1 MVTRA
6 IDPTIPG
13 PATAAA
19 GRLLRGRRAKAGK
32 QLSAGPYTYV
42 ILAIVTIIAILPLY
56 YTLIIA
62 SHTNHDMA
70 QTPPPFLPN
79 ASLFHN
85 IKLAMHEQP
94 LLKAI
99 ANSLIVSASIAVGTV
114 AFCTLSGFA
123 FAKLRFRGSGVLLG
137 VTVATMAIPPQ
148 LGVIPLF
155 LLIAKLHWVNHLQSV
170 VLPTLV
176 SAFGVFFMRQFL
188 SNAIPTELLE
198 AGWVDGASTFRI
210 FRSIVL
216 PIARPAMAVLGMLTF
231 LAAWNDFFWPLIAL
245 TSRNPTAQVALAGL
259 GTGYIPQQ
267 AIIMGGT
274 LLCTFPVLVVF
285 ALLGRQ
291 IVGGIMQGA
300 VKG

>member
-1 MVTRA
+1 MTSNA
-6 IDPTIPG
+6 LESTATDP
-13 PATAAA
+13 PAQLTPKP
-19 GRLLRGRRAKAGK
+19 RRTRGRAGK
-32 QLSAGPYTYV
+32 QLTAGKGTYIV
-42 ILAIVTIIAILPLY
+42 LSLVTIVAAFPLY

-62 SHTNHDMA
+62 SHTNHEMA

-79 ASLFHN
+79 ASVFHN
-85 IKLAMHEQP
+85 IRLALHEQP
-94 LLKAI
+94 LFKAI
-99 ANSLIVSASIAVGTV
+99 VNTVIVAGSITIGTV

-137 VTVATMAIPPQ
+137 LTVATIAIPPQ

-176 SAFGVFFMRQFL
+176 SAFGVFFMRQYL
-188 SNAIPTELLE
+188 ANAVPTELLE

-216 PIARPAMAVLGMLTF
+216 PIARPAMAVLGMLAF

-245 TSRNPTAQVALAGL
+245 TSRNPTVQIGLAGL
-259 GTGYIPQQ
+259 GSGYIPQQ
-267 AIIMGGT
+267 AVIMAGT
-274 LLCTFPVLVVF
+274 LLCTFPVLIVF

>member
-1 MVTRA
+1 MTTNA
-6 IDPTIPG
+6 I
-13 PATAAA
+13 AASSAAVEKPRA
-19 GRLLRGRRAKAGK
+19 GRRGKAGR
-32 QLSAGPYTYV
+32 QMTAGPYSYV
-42 ILAIVTIIAILPLY
+42 ILAIVVIISIFPLY

-70 QTPPPFLPN
+70 ATPPPFVPN
-79 ASLFHN
+79 ASVFHN
-85 IKLAMHEQP
+85 IRLALHQQP
-94 LLKAI
+94 LVKAMV
-99 ANSLIVSASIAVGTV
+99 NSLIVSGSITIGTV

-123 FAKLRFRGSGVLLG
+123 FAKLRFRGSGPLLG
-137 VTVATMAIPPQ
+137 LTIATMAIPPQ

-188 SNAIPTELLE
+188 ANAMPTELLE

-216 PIARPAMAVLGMLTF
+216 PIARPAMAVLGMLSF

-245 TSRNPTAQVALAGL
+245 TSRNPTVQVGLAGL
-259 GTGYIPQQ
+259 GSGYIPEQ
-267 AIIMGGT
+267 AVIMGGT

>member
-1 MVTRA
+1 MLRA
-6 IDPTIPG
+6 PRSK
-13 PATAAA
+13 A
-19 GRLLRGRRAKAGK
+19 GR
-32 QLSAGPYTYV
+32 QLSAGRYTYV
-42 ILAIVTIIAILPLY
+42 VLALVTIVAVFPLY

-62 SHTNHDMA
+62 SHTNYEMA
-70 QTPPPFLPN
+70 QTPPPFIPN
-79 ASLFHN
+79 ASVFHN
-85 IKLAMHEQP
+85 IRLALHEQP

-99 ANSLIVSASIAVGTV
+99 GNTIIVAGSITVGTV

-123 FAKLRFRGSGVLLG
+123 FAKLRFRGSGLLLG
-137 VTVATMAIPPQ
+137 LTVATIAIPPQ

-176 SAFGVFFMRQFL
+176 SAFGVFFMRQYL
-188 SNAIPTELLE
+188 GNAVPTELLE

-245 TSRNPTAQVALAGL
+245 TSRNPTVQIGLAGL
-259 GTGYIPQQ
+259 GSGYIPQQ
-267 AIIMGGT
+267 AVIMAGT

>member
-1 MVTRA
+1 MT
-6 IDPTIPG
+6 TSL
-13 PATAAA
+13 AA
-19 GRLLRGRRAKAGK
+19 RDLRSVGVNDTPRRKRRAGK
-32 QLSAGPYTYV
+32 QLTAGPFTYV
-42 ILAIVTIIAILPLY
+42 ILAIVTIAAVFPLY
-56 YTLIIA
+56 YTMIIA
-62 SHTNHDMA
+62 SHSNHAMA
-70 QTPPPFLPN
+70 QTPPPFVPN
-79 ASLFHN
+79 ASVFHN
-85 IKLAMHEQP
+85 IRLALHEQP
-94 LLKAI
+94 LVRAI
-99 ANSLIVSASIAVGTV
+99 VNSLIVSGSIALGTV
-114 AFCTLSGFA
+114 TFCTLSGFA
-123 FAKLRFRGSGVLLG
+123 FAKLRFRGSGALLG

-155 LLIAKLHWVNHLQSV
+155 LLISRLHWVNHLQSV

-176 SAFGVFFMRQFL
+176 TAFGVFFMRQYL
-188 SNAIPTELLE
+188 SNAMPTELLE

-231 LAAWNDFFWPLIAL
+231 LAAWNDFFWPIIAL
-245 TSRNPTAQVALAGL
+245 TSRNPTVQVSLAGL
-259 GTGYIPQQ
+259 GSGYIPQQ

>member
-1 MVTRA
+1 MTTNA
-6 IDPTIPG
+6 I
-13 PATAAA
+13 AAPSANAENRHAVSRRTKA
-19 GRLLRGRRAKAGK
+19 GR
-32 QLSAGPYTYV
+32 QMSAGPYTYV
-42 ILAIVTIIAILPLY
+42 ILAIVVIISVFPLY

-70 QTPPPFLPN
+70 ATPPPFVPN
-79 ASLFHN
+79 ASVFHN
-85 IKLAMHEQP
+85 IRLALHQQP
-94 LLKAI
+94 LVKAMV
-99 ANSLIVSASIAVGTV
+99 NSLIVAGSITIGTV

-123 FAKLRFRGSGVLLG
+123 FAKLRFRGSGPLLG
-137 VTVATMAIPPQ
+137 LTIATMAIPPQ

-188 SNAIPTELLE
+188 ANAMPTELLE

-245 TSRNPTAQVALAGL
+245 TSRNPTVQVGLAGL
-259 GTGYIPQQ
+259 GSGYIPEQ
-267 AIIMGGT
+267 AVIMGGT

>member
-1 MVTRA
+1 MA
-6 IDPTIPG
+6 SNALES
-13 PATAAA
+13 PATGVPAPHAAKP
-19 GRLLRGRRAKAGK
+19 RRGRGRAGK
-32 QLSAGPYTYV
+32 QLTAGPGTYI
-42 ILAIVTIIAILPLY
+42 ILSLVTIAAAFPLY

-62 SHTNHDMA
+62 SHTNHEMA

-79 ASLFHN
+79 ASVFHN
-85 IKLAMHEQP
+85 IRLALHEQP
-94 LLKAI
+94 LFKAI
-99 ANSLIVSASIAVGTV
+99 VNTVIVAGSISIGTV

-137 VTVATMAIPPQ
+137 FTVATIAIPPQ

-176 SAFGVFFMRQFL
+176 SAFGVFFMRQYL
-188 SNAIPTELLE
+188 ANAVPTELLE

-216 PIARPAMAVLGMLTF
+216 PIARPAMAVLGMLAF

-245 TSRNPTAQVALAGL
+245 TSRNPTVQIGLAGL
-259 GTGYIPQQ
+259 GSGYIPQQ
-267 AIIMGGT
+267 SVIMAGT
-274 LLCTFPVLVVF
+274 LLCTFPVLIVF

>member
-1 MVTRA
+1 MNSKALDSTATNAPVAVAAKPR
-6 IDPTIPG
+6 PT
-13 PATAAA
+13 
-19 GRLLRGRRAKAGK
+19 RGRAGK
-32 QLSAGPYTYV
+32 QLTAGPGTYL
-42 ILAIVTIIAILPLY
+42 ILSLLTIVAAFPLY

-62 SHTNHDMA
+62 SHTNYEMA

-79 ASLFHN
+79 ASVFHN
-85 IKLAMHEQP
+85 IRLALHEQP
-94 LLKAI
+94 LFKAI
-99 ANSLIVSASIAVGTV
+99 VNTVVVAGSITIGTV

-137 VTVATMAIPPQ
+137 LTVATIAIPPQ

-188 SNAIPTELLE
+188 ANAVPTELLE

-216 PIARPAMAVLGMLTF
+216 PIARPAMAVLGMLAF

-245 TSRNPTAQVALAGL
+245 TSRNPTVQIGLAGL
-259 GTGYIPQQ
+259 GSGYIPQQ
-267 AIIMGGT
+267 AVIMAGT
-274 LLCTFPVLVVF
+274 LLCTFPVLIVF

>member
-1 MVTRA
+1 MTSNALESTATDSRA
-6 IDPTIPG
+6 ALTPKPRRT
-13 PATAAA
+13 
-19 GRLLRGRRAKAGK
+19 RGRAGK
-32 QLSAGPYTYV
+32 QLAAGKWTYIV
-42 ILAIVTIIAILPLY
+42 LSLVTIVAAFPLY

-62 SHTNHDMA
+62 SHTNHEMA

-79 ASLFHN
+79 ASVFHN
-85 IKLAMHEQP
+85 IRLALHEQP
-94 LLKAI
+94 LFKAI
-99 ANSLIVSASIAVGTV
+99 VNTVIVAGSITIGTV

-137 VTVATMAIPPQ
+137 LTVATIAIPPQ

-176 SAFGVFFMRQFL
+176 SAFGVFFMRQYL
-188 SNAIPTELLE
+188 ANAVPTELLE

-216 PIARPAMAVLGMLTF
+216 PIARPAMAVLGMLAF

-245 TSRNPTAQVALAGL
+245 TSRNPTVQIGLAGL
-259 GTGYIPQQ
+259 GSGYIPQQ
-267 AIIMGGT
+267 AVIMAGT
-274 LLCTFPVLVVF
+274 LLCTFPVLIVF

>member
-1 MVTRA
+1 MPAGTPKPTESGVAARSTMLRA
-6 IDPTIPG
+6 PRSK
-13 PATAAA
+13 A
-19 GRLLRGRRAKAGK
+19 GR
-32 QLSAGPYTYV
+32 QLSAGRYTYV
-42 ILAIVTIIAILPLY
+42 VLALVTIVAVFPLY

-62 SHTNHDMA
+62 SHTNYEMA
-70 QTPPPFLPN
+70 QTPPPFIPN
-79 ASLFHN
+79 ASVFHN
-85 IKLAMHEQP
+85 IRLALHEQP

-99 ANSLIVSASIAVGTV
+99 GNTIIVAGSITVGTV

-123 FAKLRFRGSGVLLG
+123 FAKLRFRGSGLLLG
-137 VTVATMAIPPQ
+137 LTVATIAIPPQ

-176 SAFGVFFMRQFL
+176 SAFGVFFMRQYL
-188 SNAIPTELLE
+188 GNAVPTELLE

-245 TSRNPTAQVALAGL
+245 TSRNPTVQIGLAGL
-259 GTGYIPQQ
+259 GSGYIPQQ
-267 AIIMGGT
+267 AVIMAGT

>member
-1 MVTRA
+1 MT
-6 IDPTIPG
+6 
-13 PATAAA
+13 
-19 GRLLRGRRAKAGK
+19 RAKAGK
-32 QLSAGPYTYV
+32 QLTAGPYSYV
-42 ILAIVTIIAILPLY
+42 VLAIVAIVAVFPLY

-62 SHTNHDMA
+62 SHSNHAMA

-79 ASLFHN
+79 ASVFHN
-85 IKLAMHEQP
+85 IRLALHEQP

-99 ANSLIVSASIAVGTV
+99 GNSMIVAGSITIGTV

-123 FAKLRFRGSGVLLG
+123 FAKLRFRGGRTLLG
-137 VTVATMAIPPQ
+137 LTVATMAIPPQ

-155 LLIAKLHWVNHLQSV
+155 LLIAKLHWVNHLQAV
-170 VLPTLV
+170 VLPTFV
-176 SAFGVFFMRQFL
+176 TAFGVFFMRQFL
-188 SNAIPTELLE
+188 ANAVPTELLE

-245 TSRNPTAQVALAGL
+245 TSRNPTVQIGLAGL
-259 GTGYIPQQ
+259 GSGYIPQQ
-267 AIIMGGT
+267 AVIMAGT

>member
-1 MVTRA
+1 MASNA
-6 IDPTIPG
+6 IES
-13 PATAAA
+13 TAADA
-19 GRLLRGRRAKAGK
+19 AVPQTTKPRRTRGRAGK
-32 QLSAGPYTYV
+32 QLSAGPGTYI
-42 ILAIVTIIAILPLY
+42 ILSLVTIVAAFPLY

-62 SHTNHDMA
+62 SHTNHEMA

-79 ASLFHN
+79 ASVFHN
-85 IKLAMHEQP
+85 IRLALHEQP
-94 LLKAI
+94 LFKAI
-99 ANSLIVSASIAVGTV
+99 VNTVIVAGSITIGTV

-137 VTVATMAIPPQ
+137 LTVATIAIPPQ

-155 LLIAKLHWVNHLQSV
+155 LLIAKLHWVNHLQAV

-176 SAFGVFFMRQFL
+176 SAFGVFFMRQYL
-188 SNAIPTELLE
+188 ANAVPTELLE

-216 PIARPAMAVLGMLTF
+216 PIARPAMAVLGMLAF

-245 TSRNPTAQVALAGL
+245 TSRNPTVQIGLAGL
-259 GTGYIPQQ
+259 GSGYIPQQ
-267 AIIMGGT
+267 AVIMAGT
-274 LLCTFPVLVVF
+274 LLCTFPVLIVF

>member
-1 MVTRA
+1 VT
-6 IDPTIPG
+6 TSL
-13 PATAAA
+13 TAHQASRVDA
-19 GRLLRGRRAKAGK
+19 VPRRKRAGK
-32 QLSAGPYTYV
+32 HLTAGPFTYV
-42 ILAIVTIIAILPLY
+42 ILALVTIAAVFPLY
-56 YTLIIA
+56 YTMIIA
-62 SHTNHDMA
+62 SHSNHDMA
-70 QTPPPFLPN
+70 LTPPPFLPN
-79 ASLFHN
+79 ASVFHN
-85 IKLAMHEQP
+85 VRLALHEQP
-94 LLKAI
+94 LVKAMV
-99 ANSLIVSASIAVGTV
+99 NSLIVSGSIAVGTV
-114 AFCTLSGFA
+114 AFCTPSGFA
-123 FAKLRFRGSGVLLG
+123 FAKLRFRGNSALLG
-137 VTVATMAIPPQ
+137 VTIATMAIPPQ

-155 LLIAKLHWVNHLQSV
+155 LLISRLHWVNHLQSV

-176 SAFGVFFMRQFL
+176 TAFGVFFMRQYL
-188 SNAIPTELLE
+188 SNAMPTELLE

-231 LAAWNDFFWPLIAL
+231 LAAWNDFFWPIIAL
-245 TSRNPTAQVALAGL
+245 TSRNPTVQVSLAGL
-259 GTGYIPQQ
+259 GSGYIPQQ

>member
-1 MVTRA
+1 VADTRSR
-6 IDPTIPG
+6 G
-13 PATAAA
+13 VRAA
-19 GRLLRGRRAKAGK
+19 GR
-32 QLSAGPYTYV
+32 QLSAGPYTYL
-42 ILAIVTIIAILPLY
+42 ILAITTVIAVFPLY
-56 YTLIIA
+56 YTMIIA
-62 SHTNHDMA
+62 SHDNHAMA
-70 QTPPPFLPN
+70 QVPPPFLPN
-79 ASLFHN
+79 SSMFHN
-85 IKLAMHEQP
+85 IRLALHEQP

-99 ANSLIVSASIAVGTV
+99 ANSLVVSGCTALGTV
-114 AFCTLSGFA
+114 LFCTLSGFA
-123 FAKLRFRGSGVLLG
+123 FAKLRFRGSRSLLAL
-137 VTVATMAIPPQ
+137 TVATIAIPPQ

-176 SAFGVFFMRQFL
+176 SAFGVFFMRQYL
-188 SNAIPTELLE
+188 TNAVPTELLE

-231 LAAWNDFFWPLIAL
+231 LVSWNDFFWPLIAL
-245 TSRNPTAQVALAGL
+245 TSRNPTVQVGLAGL
-259 GTGYIPQQ
+259 GSGYIPEQ
-267 AIIMGGT
+267 AVIMGGT
-274 LLCTFPVLVVF
+274 LLGTFPVLVVF

>member
-1 MVTRA
+1 MASNA
-6 IDPTIPG
+6 IESTDTDAAVLPTTKSRRI
-13 PATAAA
+13 
-19 GRLLRGRRAKAGK
+19 RGRAGK
-32 QLSAGPYTYV
+32 QLSAGPGTYI
-42 ILAIVTIIAILPLY
+42 ILSLVTIVAAFPLY

-62 SHTNHDMA
+62 SHTNHEMA

-79 ASLFHN
+79 ASVFHN
-85 IKLAMHEQP
+85 IRIALHEQP
-94 LLKAI
+94 LFKAI
-99 ANSLIVSASIAVGTV
+99 VNTVIVAGSITIGTV

-137 VTVATMAIPPQ
+137 ITVATIAIPPQ

-155 LLIAKLHWVNHLQSV
+155 LLIAKLHWVNHLQAV

-176 SAFGVFFMRQFL
+176 SAFGVFFMRQYL
-188 SNAIPTELLE
+188 ANAVPTELLE

-216 PIARPAMAVLGMLTF
+216 PIARPAMAVLGMLAF

-245 TSRNPTAQVALAGL
+245 TSRNPTVQIGLAGL
-259 GTGYIPQQ
+259 GSGYIPQQ
-267 AIIMGGT
+267 AVIMAGT
-274 LLCTFPVLVVF
+274 LLCTFPVLIVF

>member
-1 MVTRA
+1 MASSAVESTAHDAALNQPAKPRRA
-6 IDPTIPG
+6 
-13 PATAAA
+13 
-19 GRLLRGRRAKAGK
+19 RGRAGK
-32 QLSAGPYTYV
+32 QLTAGPGTYIV
-42 ILAIVTIIAILPLY
+42 LAVVTLVAAFPLY

-62 SHTNHDMA
+62 SHTNHEMA

-79 ASLFHN
+79 ASVFHN
-85 IKLAMHEQP
+85 IRLALHEQP
-94 LLKAI
+94 LFKAI
-99 ANSLIVSASIAVGTV
+99 VNTVIVAGSITIGTV

-137 VTVATMAIPPQ
+137 LTVATIAIPPQ

-155 LLIAKLHWVNHLQSV
+155 LLIAKLHWVNHLQAV

-176 SAFGVFFMRQFL
+176 SAFGVFFMRQYL
-188 SNAIPTELLE
+188 GNAVPTELLE

-216 PIARPAMAVLGMLTF
+216 PIARPAMAVLGMLAF

-245 TSRNPTAQVALAGL
+245 TSRNPTVQIGLAGL
-259 GTGYIPQQ
+259 GSGYIPQQ
-267 AIIMGGT
+267 AIIMAGT

>member
-1 MVTRA
+1 MTTNA
-6 IDPTIPG
+6 I
-13 PATAAA
+13 AAA
-19 GRLLRGRRAKAGK
+19 GAAAEPRRAAGRRSKAGR

-42 ILAIVTIIAILPLY
+42 ILAIVVIISVFPLY

-70 QTPPPFLPN
+70 STPPPFVPN
-79 ASLFHN
+79 ASVFHN
-85 IKLAMHEQP
+85 IRLALHQQP
-94 LLKAI
+94 LVKAMV
-99 ANSLIVSASIAVGTV
+99 NSLIVSGSITIGTV

-123 FAKLRFRGSGVLLG
+123 FAKLRFRGSGPLLG
-137 VTVATMAIPPQ
+137 LTIATMAIPPQ

-188 SNAIPTELLE
+188 ANAMPTELLE

-245 TSRNPTAQVALAGL
+245 TSRNPTVQVGLAGL
-259 GTGYIPQQ
+259 GSGYIPEQ
-267 AIIMGGT
+267 AVIMGGT
-274 LLCTFPVLVVF
+274 LLCTFPVLIVF

>member
-1 MVTRA
+1 MPAGTPKPTESGVAARSTMLRA
-6 IDPTIPG
+6 PRSK
-13 PATAAA
+13 A
-19 GRLLRGRRAKAGK
+19 GR
-32 QLSAGPYTYV
+32 QLTAGPYTYV
-42 ILAIVTIIAILPLY
+42 ILALVTIVAAFPLY

-62 SHTNHDMA
+62 SHTNHEMA

-79 ASLFHN
+79 ASVFHN
-85 IKLAMHEQP
+85 IRLALHEQP
-94 LLKAI
+94 LFKAI
-99 ANSLIVSASIAVGTV
+99 VNTVIVAGSISIGTV

-123 FAKLRFRGSGVLLG
+123 FAKLRFRGSRTLLLLSI
-137 VTVATMAIPPQ
+137 ATMAIPPQ

-176 SAFGVFFMRQFL
+176 SAFGVFFMRQYL
-188 SNAIPTELLE
+188 GNAVPTELLE

-216 PIARPAMAVLGMLTF
+216 PIARPAMAVLAMLTF

-245 TSRNPTAQVALAGL
+245 TSRNPTVQIGLAGL
-259 GTGYIPQQ
+259 GSGYIPQQ
-267 AIIMGGT
+267 AVIMAGT
-274 LLCTFPVLVVF
+274 LLCTFPVLIVF

>member
-1 MVTRA
+1 MASNA
-6 IDPTIPG
+6 IES
-13 PATAAA
+13 TAADA
-19 GRLLRGRRAKAGK
+19 AVPQTTKPRRTRSRAGK
-32 QLSAGPYTYV
+32 QLSAGPGTYI
-42 ILAIVTIIAILPLY
+42 ILSLVTIVAAFPLY

-62 SHTNHDMA
+62 SHTNHEMA

-79 ASLFHN
+79 ASVFHN
-85 IKLAMHEQP
+85 IRLALHEQP
-94 LLKAI
+94 LFKAI
-99 ANSLIVSASIAVGTV
+99 VNTVIVAGSITIGTV

-137 VTVATMAIPPQ
+137 LTVATIAIPPQ

-155 LLIAKLHWVNHLQSV
+155 LLIAKLHWVNHLQAV

-176 SAFGVFFMRQFL
+176 SAFGVFFMRQYL
-188 SNAIPTELLE
+188 ANAVPTELLE

-216 PIARPAMAVLGMLTF
+216 PIARPAMAVLGMLAF

-245 TSRNPTAQVALAGL
+245 TSRNPTVQIGLAGL
-259 GTGYIPQQ
+259 GSGYIPQQ
-267 AIIMGGT
+267 AVIMAGT
-274 LLCTFPVLVVF
+274 LLCTFPVLIVF

>member
-1 MVTRA
+1 MTSNA
-6 IDPTIPG
+6 IESAATDQPAVPTANP
-13 PATAAA
+13 
-19 GRLLRGRRAKAGK
+19 RRAHGRVGK
-32 QLSAGPYTYV
+32 QLTAGKGTYI
-42 ILAIVTIIAILPLY
+42 ILSLVTIVAAFPLY

-62 SHTNHDMA
+62 SHTNHEMA

-79 ASLFHN
+79 ASVFHN
-85 IKLAMHEQP
+85 IRLALHEQP
-94 LLKAI
+94 LFKAI
-99 ANSLIVSASIAVGTV
+99 VNTVIVAGSITIGTV

-123 FAKLRFRGSGVLLG
+123 FAKLRFRGSGILLAL
-137 VTVATMAIPPQ
+137 TVATIAIPPQ

-155 LLIAKLHWVNHLQSV
+155 LLIAKLHWVNHLQAV

-176 SAFGVFFMRQFL
+176 SAFGVFFMRQYL
-188 SNAIPTELLE
+188 ANAVPTELLE

-216 PIARPAMAVLGMLTF
+216 PIARPAMAVLGMLAF

-245 TSRNPTAQVALAGL
+245 TSRNPTVQIGLAGL
-259 GTGYIPQQ
+259 GSGYIPQQ
-267 AIIMGGT
+267 AVIMAGT
-274 LLCTFPVLVVF
+274 LLCTFPVLIVF

>member
-1 MVTRA
+1 MTSNA
-6 IDPTIPG
+6 LDSIATNEPG
-13 PATAAA
+13 AVAAKSRRSRGRA
-19 GRLLRGRRAKAGK
+19 GR
-32 QLSAGPYTYV
+32 QLTAGPGTYI
-42 ILAIVTIIAILPLY
+42 ILSIVTILAAFPLY

-62 SHTNHDMA
+62 SHTNHEMA

-79 ASLFHN
+79 ASVFHN
-85 IKLAMHEQP
+85 IRLALHEQP
-94 LLKAI
+94 LFKAI
-99 ANSLIVSASIAVGTV
+99 VNTVIVAGSITIGTV

-137 VTVATMAIPPQ
+137 LTVATIAIPPQ

-176 SAFGVFFMRQFL
+176 SAFGVFFMRQYL
-188 SNAIPTELLE
+188 ANAVPTELLE

-216 PIARPAMAVLGMLTF
+216 PIARPAMAVLGMLAF

-245 TSRNPTAQVALAGL
+245 TSRNPTVQIGLAGL
-259 GTGYIPQQ
+259 GSGYIPQQ
-267 AIIMGGT
+267 AVIMAGT
-274 LLCTFPVLVVF
+274 LLCTFPVLIVF